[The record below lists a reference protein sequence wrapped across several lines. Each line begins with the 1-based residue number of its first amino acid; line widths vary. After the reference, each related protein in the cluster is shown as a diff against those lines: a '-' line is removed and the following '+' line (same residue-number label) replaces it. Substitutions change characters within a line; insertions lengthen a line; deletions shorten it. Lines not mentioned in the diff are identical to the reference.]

1 MNNTNTNN
9 STTVCATGDVINL
22 STPKM
27 TKEESQQKT
36 DAELLQMIQDA
47 KGHTGNDF
55 SDHMNCDFSYSHL
68 TKLMHDRGYE
78 NGWHKVSEGSAP
90 IIKPTVI
97 LMKKSEETTTRK
109 SFVIEESIAEEWKEF
124 NQNVPFPSV
133 TLGLALHRFMDDVR
147 SGRVKFELKI

>member
-1 MNNTNTNN
+1 MAANKMNTTLTEGVNT
-9 STTVCATGDVINL
+9 ST
-22 STPKM
+22 TPKM
-27 TKEESQQKT
+27 TKEEAQQKT

-55 SDHMNCDFSYSHL
+55 SDHMNCGFSYSHL

-90 IIKPTVI
+90 IIKPMVI

-133 TLGLALHRFMDDVR
+133 TLGLALNRFMDDVR

>member
-55 SDHMNCDFSYSHL
+55 SDHMNCDSLL
-68 TKLMHDRGYE
+68 TPYQT
-78 NGWHKVSEGSAP
+78 NA
-90 IIKPTVI
+90 
-97 LMKKSEETTTRK
+97 
-109 SFVIEESIAEEWKEF
+109 
-124 NQNVPFPSV
+124 
-133 TLGLALHRFMDDVR
+133 
-147 SGRVKFELKI
+147 

>member
-1 MNNTNTNN
+1 
-9 STTVCATGDVINL
+9 
-22 STPKM
+22 
-27 TKEESQQKT
+27 
-36 DAELLQMIQDA
+36 
-47 KGHTGNDF
+47 
-55 SDHMNCDFSYSHL
+55 
-68 TKLMHDRGYE
+68 MHDRGYE